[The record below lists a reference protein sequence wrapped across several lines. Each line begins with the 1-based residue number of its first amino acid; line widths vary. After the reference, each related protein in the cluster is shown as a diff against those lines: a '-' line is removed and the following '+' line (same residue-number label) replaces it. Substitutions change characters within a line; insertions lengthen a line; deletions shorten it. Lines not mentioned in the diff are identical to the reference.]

1 MIITTTGQICENF
14 YLLGHPG
21 YPMYLF
27 NAPQPTVF
35 DACVSFAGN
44 IYVEEIRTVLGDRE
58 PSILFLTHV
67 HWDHCGA
74 TSHLKDV
81 FPSMKVAASELAAG
95 ILERPNAVAL
105 MKRLNDEARIEILSC
120 PGVDKT
126 RIIDKPFRPF
136 QVDIELKD
144 GSTFDL
150 GNGTIVEILA
160 TPGHTRDHHSF
171 YMPRERILIA
181 GEAAGLLLQ
190 SGDVATEFLSSY
202 DDYLSSLERLAALP
216 VDIFCQGHGLVLVG
230 REEINDF
237 FRRSIEET
245 ISFKERVF
253 ELLDQENGSLER
265 VMQCIKAERYDN
277 IPGMKQSEIPYM
289 INLKAKVKHLAAKKA
304 AM

>member
-1 MIITTTGQICENF
+1 MIITTTGRICDNF

-21 YPMYLF
+21 YPMYF
-27 NAPQPTVF
+27 FDAPQPAVF
-35 DACVSFAGN
+35 DACVSFAGK
-44 IYVEEIRTVLGDRE
+44 IYIEEIRSVIGNRE
-58 PSILFLTHV
+58 PSFLFLTHV

-74 TSHLKDV
+74 TSHLKDA
-81 FPSMKVAASELAAG
+81 FPSLKVAASELAAG

-105 MKRLNDEARIEILSC
+105 MKRLNDEAREEMLSF
-120 PGVDKT
+120 PDVDAS
-126 RIIDKPFRPF
+126 RFIDEAFRPF
-136 QVDIELKD
+136 EVDIELKD

-171 YMPRERILIA
+171 YFPRERILIA

-190 SGDVATEFLSSY
+190 SGYVATEFLSSY
-202 DDYLSSLERLAALP
+202 DDYLSSLERFTTLP
-216 VDIFCQGHGLVLVG
+216 VDVFCQGHGLAIVG
-230 REEINDF
+230 REEIEDF

-245 ISFKERVF
+245 LSFKERVF
-253 ELLDQENGSLER
+253 ELLDRENGSLER

-277 IPGMKQSEIPYM
+277 IPGMKQSEVPYM
-289 INLKAKVKHLAAKKA
+289 INLKAKVNHLAAIKA